1 MMYENLYTTESVPG
15 RAIEIKAG
23 VVRTAIVAA
32 DIIKDIREHVTNIV
46 GGRMKRYEDVTNT
59 ALNTALKELL
69 AEAREAG
76 YDGLV
81 GLRIS
86 HPVIVEGG
94 AEVVVCATAFVFRK
108 D

>member
-1 MMYENLYTTESVPG
+1 MIYENLYTTDSVPG
-15 RAIEIKAG
+15 RAIETKAA

-32 DIIKDIREHVTNIV
+32 DIVKDVREHITNIV
-46 GGRMKRYEDVTNT
+46 GGRMKRYEGITNAALDT
-59 ALNTALKELL
+59 ALRELL

-94 AEVVVCATAFVFRK
+94 AEVVVCATAFVFVK
-108 D
+108 N

>member
-1 MMYENLYTTESVPG
+1 MMYEHLYTTDSVPG
-15 RAIEIKAG
+15 RAIEIKAS

-32 DIIKDIREHVTNIV
+32 DIIKDIREHITNIV
-46 GGRMKRYEDVTNT
+46 GGRMKRYEDVTNI
-59 ALNTALKELL
+59 ALDTALKELL
-69 AEAREAG
+69 AEARDAG
-76 YDGLV
+76 CDGLV

-94 AEVVVCATAFVFRK
+94 AEIVVCATAFVFLK

>member
-1 MMYENLYTTESVPG
+1 MIFENIYTTDSVPG
-15 RAIEIKAG
+15 RTIEIKAS
-23 VVRTAIVAA
+23 VARTAIVAA
-32 DIIKDIREHVTNIV
+32 NIVRDIREHVTNIV
-46 GGRMKRYEDVTNT
+46 GGRMKRYEDVTNI
-59 ALNTALKELL
+59 ALSTALKELL

-94 AEVVVCATAFVFRK
+94 AEIVVCATAFVFRQ